1 MDALA
6 SHGFH
11 EKLYK
16 LYSNPQ
22 FVMSCKLDFASC
34 GVMKL
39 FQSSSFP
46 VLRLLSMFESASVE
60 VVAAVS

>member
-11 EKLYK
+11 EK